1 MLTVRVTG
9 EDRVQRAFRTM
20 GLRVRDLSAAWN
32 RIGAAIRRTAVPLTP
47 VKTGALVASLRQG
60 ATKTQAVV
68 RMGGRGVVYAGVQNY
83 GWPQH
88 NIAAKHFLNTALLA
102 NRDTAEHEITSEIDR
117 LARRVGL
124 S

>member
-9 EDRVQRAFRTM
+9 QDRVQRAFRTM
-20 GLRVRDLSAAWN
+20 GLRVRDLSAAWD

-47 VKTGALVASLRQG
+47 VGKSGALVASLRQG
-60 ATKTQAVV
+60 AGKSSAVV
-68 RMGGRGVVYAGVQNY
+68 RAGGRGVVYAGVQNY
-83 GWPQH
+83 GWPGH

-102 NRDTAEHEITSEIDR
+102 NRDTAEHEVSSEIER

-124 S
+124 